1 MTDKTTT
8 RSFERP
14 IARFALLAAMLW
26 TIAMS
31 VLLWWNIYQERHN
44 TLELAY
50 AEARANY
57 NKDLSIRR
65 WATSQGGVYVPIS
78 EAQKPLPWLA
88 HISGQNVTTTNG
100 TALTLINPASMLRQI
115 SEFNTDKYSIQWRI
129 TGLKYFNPAN
139 APDPWEKAQLEAFTR
154 HERIETWAQVEKDGQ
169 PYLRYL
175 HAMAMEPGC
184 EKCHAVL
191 GYKLGDMRGAT
202 GVNLPLA
209 PYLQSVKHSVWALSL
224 THGSIWLLGLGVIG
238 WTTRQ
243 FRIRG
248 EARRIAEE
256 AQQKAEEKAVASQA
270 ETARLLAV
278 SDQSRRALL
287 SMIEDQKLAEA
298 EIRRLNITL
307 EQRVHDRTAEL
318 QAANKELESFSYSVS
333 HDLRAP
339 LRAVSG
345 FAQIL
350 ANRYRDKLDEQG
362 QHYLDNVV
370 SSSMRMGAL
379 IDDLLQYSRT
389 GRGTVRSVPVPLAP
403 LIESLTETFGERIA
417 AAGGRFKIEKPL
429 ATPLGDAT
437 LIGQILTNLVD
448 NAFIYRRQD
457 CAPEVT
463 ISAAREGDW
472 VTLRVTDNGI
482 GIAPEYH
489 EKIFQV
495 FQRLYSEDEYPGTGI
510 GLAIVTKAA
519 QMMSGR
525 VFVESTPG
533 VGSTFN
539 VMLPAAE
546 ARAEQPA

>member
-1 MTDKTTT
+1 MGAVLAW
-8 RSFERP
+8 SIHHERQ
-14 IARFALLAAMLW
+14 
-26 TIAMS
+26 S
-31 VLLWWNIYQERHN
+31 

-50 AEARANY
+50 AEARANF
-57 NKDLSIRR
+57 NKDISIRR
-65 WATSQGGVYVPIS
+65 WATAQGGVYVPIN
-78 EAQKPLPWLA
+78 ETQTPLPWLA
-88 HISGQNVTTTNG
+88 HVPGQNVTTTTG
-100 TALTLINPASMLRQI
+100 IALTLINPASMLRQI
-115 SEFNTDKYSIQWRI
+115 SEYNTDKYSIKWRI

-139 APDPWEKAQLEAFTR
+139 APDAWEKAQLEAFTR
-154 HERIETWAQVEKDGQ
+154 RERIETWAQVEKDGQ

-175 HAMAMEPGC
+175 HAMVMEPGC
-184 EKCHAVL
+184 EKCHVVL
-191 GYKLGDMRGAT
+191 GYKVGDMRGAT

-209 PYLQSVKHSVWALSL
+209 PYLQSIKNTIWALSL
-224 THGSIWLLGLGVIG
+224 TYGSIWLLGLGVIG

-243 FRIRG
+243 FRVRG
-248 EARRIAEE
+248 EARRLAEE

-350 ANRYRDKLDEQG
+350 DNRYRDKLDEQG

-370 SSSMRMGAL
+370 GSSMRMGAL

-403 LIESLTETFGERIA
+403 LIESLTETFSERIA
-417 AAGGRFKIEKPL
+417 ATGGRFKVEEPM

-448 NAFIYRRQD
+448 NAFIYRRRD
-457 CAPEVT
+457 GTPEVT
-463 ISAAREGDW
+463 ISAVREGDW
-472 VTLRVTDNGI
+472 VVLRVADNGI

-510 GLAIVTKAA
+510 GLAIVTKAV

-525 VFVESTPG
+525 IYVESTPG
-533 VGSTFN
+533 VGSTFS
-539 VMLPAAE
+539 VLLPAAE
-546 ARAEQPA
+546 TAQAEHIP